1 MTTDVPSRDVA
12 DDLIDDVIRALRDLR
27 IANGATFDYRA
38 VYDFLKPESP
48 EVPSLAV
55 LVGVETPSEFTSGVE
70 SDEYAYRDL
79 PIFVE
84 ALVTAS
90 NLEAIGPREAASGA
104 VSDIRSAV
112 LADPTRGG
120 MAITRPSATSLEAKG
135 SRSAGRR
142 RSPSES
148 GSRSC
153 SARNSEN
160 RRRSERWVR
169 PSTSRTAGRSRSRSR
184 ARPAPRRR

>member
-1 MTTDVPSRDVA
+1 MTTEVPGRDVA

-120 MAITRPSATSLEAKG
+120 MAINTSLG
-135 SRSAGRR
+135 DV
-142 RSPSES
+142 
-148 GSRSC
+148 
-153 SARNSEN
+153 ARGEGIPIGGKATVA
-160 RRRSERWVR
+160 VR
-169 PSTSRTAGRSRSRSR
+169 VGFSILFRTKLGE
-184 ARPAPRRR
+184 PTEV